1 MQDPNTCSHEEE
13 IAQLQAQ
20 VSTLEELLN
29 LYEQS
34 AIEQEQR
41 LQSALQKLQERAQQL
56 EHAQT
61 ALQTL
66 QAILDSMGDAVVV
79 VDQAGHALFSN
90 PAARALLSSN
100 PLEQSLHHWIEAYE
114 IFDADG
120 VTPCLI
126 AELPI
131 ARALR
136 GNSVDDAEIRIV
148 EKSTHQSQWLSV
160 NARPLQAEEQINGAV
175 AVFQAIDQ
183 RKQSE
188 QALQQSNEAS
198 QQQAQLLKQTLKQL
212 QQTQSQLIHKEKMTS
227 LGQTIAGIAHEVNN
241 PVSFI
246 HGNLEPTRA
255 AFEGLLNLIDLVQ
268 QNYPKPVPAVA
279 AAIEDID
286 LAFLAKDI
294 PAMLS
299 SMRVGTERIRE
310 IVKSLRVFSRLDEA
324 SFKAADIHQG
334 IDSALMLLQSQ
345 LKEQPNRA
353 AIHINRIYG
362 DLPLVEC
369 HAGQLN
375 QALLNL
381 LTNAVGALSD
391 KAEAPEITIRTE
403 IVEDCVSI
411 QIADNGVGMSEEIQ
425 SKIFD
430 PFFTT
435 KPVGKGM
442 GLGLS
447 ICHQVIVETHEGSLE
462 CFSEKDKGS
471 QFTIKL
477 PHQGDQRYALS
488 VSPTQLQPC
497 QNFADSS
504 K

>member
-1 MQDPNTCSHEEE
+1 MQDLNTCSQEEE

-34 AIEQEQR
+34 AIEQEQH
-41 LQSALQKLQERAQQL
+41 LKSALQKLQERAQQL

-66 QAILDSMGDAVVV
+66 QAILDSMRNAVVV

-90 PAARALLSSN
+90 PAARALLGSN
-100 PLEQSLHHWIEAYE
+100 PLEQSLHHWIQAYE
-114 IFDADG
+114 MFDADG
-120 VTPCLI
+120 VTPYPT

-131 ARALR
+131 ARALK
-136 GNSVDDAEIRIV
+136 GKSVDGAEIRIV
-148 EKSTHQSQWLSV
+148 NKSTHQSQWFSV
-160 NARPLQAEEQINGAV
+160 NARPLKAEDQVSGAV
-175 AVFQAIDQ
+175 AVFRDISQH
-183 RKQSE
+183 KQSE
-188 QALQQSNEAS
+188 QALRQSNEEF
-198 QQQAQLLKQTLKQL
+198 QQQAQLLQQTLKQL
-212 QQTQSQLIHKEKMTS
+212 KQTQSQLIHKEKMTS

-246 HGNLEPTRA
+246 HGNLEPTSA
-255 AFEGLLNLIDLVQ
+255 AFESLLNLIDLIQ

-279 AAIEDID
+279 AAIKEID
-286 LAFLAKDI
+286 LDFLAKDI
-294 PAMLS
+294 PAMLG
-299 SMRVGTERIRE
+299 SMRAGTERIRE

-324 SFKAADIHQG
+324 SFKAADIHEG

-345 LKEQPNRA
+345 LREQPNRE
-353 AIHINRIYG
+353 AIRIHRNYG
-362 DLPLVEC
+362 DLPLIEC

-381 LTNAVGALSD
+381 LTNAVDALST
-391 KAEAPEITIRTE
+391 KAEAPEITICTE
-403 IVEDCVSI
+403 VLEDCVSI
-411 QIADNGVGMSEEIQ
+411 QISDNGGGMSEEIQ

-447 ICHQVIVETHEGSLE
+447 ICHQVIVETHEGLLE
-462 CFSEKDKGS
+462 CCSEADKGS
-471 QFTIKL
+471 RFTIKL
-477 PHQGDQRYALS
+477 PCQGDRRSALS
-488 VSPTQLQPC
+488 VSVV
-497 QNFADSS
+497 
-504 K
+504 